1 MFVSAGT
8 SWLEGSCS
16 VIEGEA
22 IALLDALHQLEQR
35 GVSHVIV
42 ETDSK
47 SLVDAIQHLRDG
59 DSEFSRI
66 VRNINT
72 VLLANPNFLVRF
84 VKRQANLVAHN
95 LARAASSWPRRCYFE
110 SVPLCIT
117 TILSNE
123 MLNSKK

>member
-8 SWLEGSCS
+8 SWLEGNCS

-22 IALLDALHQLEQR
+22 AALLDAIQQLEQR
-35 GVSHVIV
+35 GISHVIV

-59 DSEFSRI
+59 VSEFSHI
-66 VRNINT
+66 VCNINN

-84 VKRQANLVAHN
+84 VKRQTNLVAHT
-95 LARAASSWPRRCYFE
+95 LARVASSWPRRCTFE
-110 SVPLCIT
+110 SIPLCIT

-123 MLNSKK
+123 II